1 MFFFLFY
8 LKKEQNILSFKKTD
22 LKKKQVGWVLLKKK
36 TGFSQPW
43 LIHLNNFGI
52 ASVLLEATD
61 HVIPTYFELILNAA
75 ATTRPA

>member
-1 MFFFLFY
+1 
-8 LKKEQNILSFKKTD
+8 
-22 LKKKQVGWVLLKKK
+22 
-36 TGFSQPW
+36 
-43 LIHLNNFGI
+43 LNNFGI